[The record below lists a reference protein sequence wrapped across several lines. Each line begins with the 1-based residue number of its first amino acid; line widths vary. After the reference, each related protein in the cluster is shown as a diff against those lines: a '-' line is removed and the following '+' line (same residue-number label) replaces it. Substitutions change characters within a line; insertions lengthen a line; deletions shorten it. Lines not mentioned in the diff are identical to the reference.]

1 MDNQT
6 PISKMI
12 DAFRELG
19 VEADPVINLARK
31 QITVRIANGVC
42 EGVRIIY
49 SCNTQSIDVLDST
62 DKLILHE
69 GYIALYD
76 EDDFKRIYTTIASSI
91 DFKAPDGFDD
101 LTDVDFTTDTD
112 NFVAPDGFDDLT
124 DEADLIESTDTDTEG
139 IINDEEI
146 SWRAGIYPTVNA
158 SVVPSYISS
167 CRVVALVYSDTTIAY
182 RFKTNVGDYDMNSVV
197 ARKYG
202 LTSDKVTKCTR
213 LLLINGV
220 YMTKGEKEA
229 KRLIPDVSNC
239 IEDCNKLISALLN
252 GE

>member
-6 PISKMI
+6 PINKMI
-12 DAFRELG
+12 EVFRELG

-31 QITVRIANGVC
+31 QIKVIITSGVC
-42 EGVRIIY
+42 TGVQIIY
-49 SCNTQSIDVLDST
+49 SCSSHSIDVLDST

-69 GYIALYD
+69 GSIALYD
-76 EDDFKRIYTTIASSI
+76 EVAFKRLYTTIASSI

-101 LTDVDFTTDTD
+101 LTDVDLTTDTD

-124 DEADLIESTDTDTEG
+124 DEADLRESTDADTDESTDDNTDYT
-139 IINDEEI
+139 INDEEI

-167 CRVVALVYSDTTIAY
+167 CRVIALVYDNTTIAY
-182 RFKTNVGDYDMNSVV
+182 RFKTNIGDYDMNSTV
-197 ARKYG
+197 ARQYG
-202 LTSDKVTKCTR
+202 LTSDKVNRCTR

-229 KRLIPDVSNC
+229 KRLAIIQSQTKFPKMC
-239 IEDCNKLISALLN
+239 
-252 GE
+252 